1 MPAALDEV
9 IGAIEDIAPLSLAYE
24 WDNSG
29 LLLRCGDKVSR
40 VLIALDVT
48 KEIALKAEQLG
59 CDMILA
65 HHPLMFEA
73 KKRFDC
79 RKTSDAVMMSLIR
92 SGISLY
98 AAHTSFDKAGGGTN
112 DELAQKLGLENIEV
126 ITGSGEGLVR
136 VGCFKIP
143 LSKNELA
150 EHVEHALGIDTLKIS
165 LSDID
170 MIEKAAVVG
179 GSGGDFIEAAKKAG
193 AHALITG
200 EAKHH
205 HFLEAQAQGVL
216 LIEAG
221 HFNTERCFVEKAF
234 MSLQLRLDELQLNVD
249 LFKADNVQSP
259 YKYI

>member
-1 MPAALDEV
+1 MPAALDKV
-9 IGAIEDIAPLSLAYE
+9 VGAIEDIAPLSLAYE

-29 LLLRCGDKVSR
+29 LLLRCGDNVSR
-40 VLIALDVT
+40 VLVALDVT
-48 KEIALKAEQLG
+48 MKVAQKAEELN

-79 RKTSDAVMMSLIR
+79 RKTSDAVMMRLIR

-98 AAHTSFDKAGGGTN
+98 AAHTSFDRADGGIN

-126 ITGSGEGLVR
+126 IGEEGLVR
-136 VGCFKIP
+136 VGRFKAR
-143 LSKNELA
+143 LNKNEFAQRIKL
-150 EHVEHALGIDTLKIS
+150 ALGIDAMKMS
-165 LSDID
+165 LTDTEA
-170 MIEKAAVVG
+170 IEKAAVVG
-179 GSGGDFIEAAKKAG
+179 GSGGDFIEAAKNAG
-193 AHALITG
+193 AQALITG

-205 HFLEAQAQGVL
+205 HFLDAQALGLL

-221 HFNTERCFVEKAF
+221 HFSTERCFVDKAF
-234 MSLQLRLDELQLNVD
+234 MSLQSRLDELQLNVD
-249 LFKADNVQSP
+249 LFKADSVQSP